1 MKGFEFMAVRRINE
15 DLNKDVYANFLKQL
29 RIIEEALTEVSNIT
43 EDYELNDEEHEDLF
57 KAIDTFEYLIAN
69 IQSNASES

>member
-29 RIIEEALTEVSNIT
+29 RIVEEALTEVSNIT
-43 EDYELNDEEHEDLF
+43 EDYELNDEEYEDLF